1 MTSATWNKDVHV
13 ICAQFLRKP
22 IKVLVGEMDTS
33 IFQRVTQ
40 EIIKVSGDHD
50 KLKELMKIIKSLNKS
65 DETKEDESD
74 DDDDDFRIQ
83 ESVLQN
89 CSQKL
94 LSKYTLSI
102 FCFFILLIIMNDSLI
117 YQKYIEK
124 CNLNF

>member
-1 MTSATWNKDVHV
+1 MTSATWNKDVHF

-33 IFQRVTQ
+33 IFERVTQ
-40 EIIKVSGDHD
+40 EIIKVSGDHQ

-74 DDDDDFRIQ
+74 DDDDNFQIQ

-89 CSQKL
+89 FSQNLFKSFSF
-94 LSKYTLSI
+94 LSY
-102 FCFFILLIIMNDSLI
+102 FINH
-117 YQKYIEK
+117 
-124 CNLNF
+124 

>member
-83 ESVLQN
+83 ESVLKN
-89 CSQKL
+89 CTKTFIQIYS
-94 LSKYTLSI
+94 
-102 FCFFILLIIMNDSLI
+102 FNILLFYFINH
-117 YQKYIEK
+117 Y
-124 CNLNF
+124 